1 MKSVKIPQSLIVG
14 YNSPEK
20 KLSYVT
26 YQEDGKVKQPV
37 AFNNW
42 IDPNVEI
49 DRYSNTI
56 MKKLEFVGWG
66 GGVEHSWSYDTRKTY
81 VRVKDERGFVFE
93 VTVENFLE
101 LLYWSYKLKGT
112 NNMFIEHVIG
122 WNGTQ
127 VCIVPVKDPE
137 YAVSLKLKTE
147 SSVVKSSEAILGN
160 WYTRKGG
167 EPMKY
172 LMKVKLMNYRM
183 QDYPSFDSGTFK
195 RLYETKDVHDPEIE
209 TILRKYQEK
218 NLPQPYPNFHI
229 SKWKEDKNYSF
240 IFWSQKE
247 GLKIYKSFPDNLY
260 EYPETQSN
268 VMEEQA
274 NGVYEQIVYLGE
286 PVWTSVENLP
296 ISDFTDM
303 IKSDSYSHFSSA
315 NFGGVLTTIKKLEDG
330 KIMLYLPYIAR
341 LTESTYRSFIVLYL
355 NVSTRAEIRDLY
367 NILNPMK
374 IIVKYGT
381 DSENPK
387 ELTDTSYILNHLISG
402 YN

>member
-26 YQEDGKVKQPV
+26 YQENGKVKQPV

-66 GGVEHSWSYDTRKTY
+66 GGVEHSWGYDARKTY

-147 SSVVKSSEAILGN
+147 TPIVKSSNAILGN
-160 WYTRKGG
+160 WYIRKGG

-172 LMKVKLMNYRM
+172 LMKVKLMSYRISE
-183 QDYPSFDSGTFK
+183 YPVFDSGTFK
-195 RLYETKDVHDPEIE
+195 RLYETKDIHDPEVE
-209 TILRKYQEK
+209 MILRKYQEK
-218 NLPQPYPNFHI
+218 NLPQHYPNFSI
-229 SKWKEDKNYSF
+229 DKGRVDKNYSY
-240 IFWSQKE
+240 IFWSSSE
-247 GLKIYKSFPDNLY
+247 GLKIYKYFPDNLY
-260 EYPETQSN
+260 GYPEVPSN
-268 VMEEQA
+268 TLKEQA
-274 NGVYEQIVYLGE
+274 NKVYEQILFFGE
-286 PVWTSVENLP
+286 PIWTRLETLP
-296 ISDFTDM
+296 LSDFTDM
-303 IKSDSYSHFSSA
+303 VKSDSYSSFSST

-330 KIMLYLPYIAR
+330 KVMLYLPYIAR
-341 LTESTYRSFIVLYL
+341 LTDSTYRSCIILYL
-355 NVSTRAEIRDLY
+355 NVNTRADIRDLY

-374 IIVKYGT
+374 IVVKYGT
-381 DSENPK
+381 DPENSK